1 MSEQIPRGVFALSI
15 VAGICWIA
23 RLLRRQIWH
32 IIELFGGLEHLIVG
46 IFIVVAIEYSGEVLV
61 AILAFSLF
69 WMVLRDD
76 RSFYQLERGILTA
89 VLAGLAFLILTPFSS
104 SIFYFVVPQ
113 PDSRLVTTMLDIS
126 RNISVILLIGSL
138 IFPRAAS
145 EFPSS
150 P

>member
-1 MSEQIPRGVFALSI
+1 MSERISRGVFALSI

-32 IIELFGGLEHLIVG
+32 IIELFGGLERLIVG
-46 IFIVVAIEYSGEVLV
+46 IVMVIAIDYSGEVLV

-104 SIFYFVVPQ
+104 SIEG
-113 PDSRLVTTMLDIS
+113 
-126 RNISVILLIGSL
+126 VIEQL
-138 IFPRAAS
+138 PHQRAG
-145 EFPSS
+145 
-150 P
+150 